1 MASKQSQILY
11 RGTRDQQNRI
21 SLGEEAFSV
30 AARVAMQLGRESISN
45 SIVAISELV
54 KNAYDADAERVRIRF
69 AGLGTDHPLLVIE
82 DDGNGTPYEELRRQ
96 WMIIGT
102 SNKLVTQRSSKKKR
116 VLTGEKGLGRLGLD
130 RLSKKTVVR
139 TFSIKEERGTE
150 LVIDWSKY
158 EALNER
164 LESIK
169 HELYSIRKDMPDPIT
184 QSSKSQ
190 LKGTQLILYGLK
202 DSWTKEFLIQL
213 KQELTLLVS
222 PFTTIHDFSI
232 EIEIDSGM
240 NWNEIDG
247 KVGSEYMLQVAEWR
261 LEAELDENGQLSYF
275 LSSPKY
281 SERFE
286 FPATPWEERFPKSTK
301 PLCGALRFEMYFFLR
316 RAVTLADLS
325 LSTTQVNNF
334 LNANQGIRI
343 YRDGFRVKPYG
354 EPDGTGDW
362 LNLSYRRQQHAGG
375 VRATRSGGWRVGYN
389 QILGAVFIGRDTNP
403 SLIDQ
408 TNRENLIEG
417 PAFSDL
423 KRFALDAVRFFELH
437 RQEFEKARPREEEAG
452 TLPSEQDKFEE
463 ARQKADSSSQA
474 STEAVESLKTATIKV
489 KKLLKEAEDEGKAPN
504 PAEIRILLDHVVTT
518 VDQTVSKAQEANQKF
533 ARVAKENEEE
543 LQHQKDTL
551 GNLASLGILAA
562 SFGHE
567 TLGAANVVATNAKQL
582 KHNIKGLFWV
592 TVDDRKRIEENI
604 EFILHDAEKI
614 ETFAEF
620 TLRNITRDKRK
631 RRKVYLNQVVRQ
643 VFSYFDKSLS
653 EKNVSIE
660 LNLPATV
667 SPILAFQIDWE
678 SIFVNLITNAVWAL
692 ENTPADAKAIRVKM
706 EETDGFLKI
715 AFADSGCGLASGT
728 EEQIF
733 LATFSTKC
741 NSKGEVIGTGMGLTI
756 VKDFIESHKDG
767 VIHVESPCDL
777 GGVQFHLQVSVPN
790 LADRGPTRKG

>member
-1 MASKQSQILY
+1 MASKQSQILS
-11 RGTRDQQNRI
+11 RGTRDLPNRI

-69 AGLGTDHPLLVIE
+69 AGLGTDNPLLVIE
-82 DDGNGTPYEELRRQ
+82 DDGNGMTQEQLRRQ

-102 SNKLVTQRSSKKKR
+102 SNKLITQRSSKKRR

-130 RLSKKTVVR
+130 RLSEKTVVR

-150 LVIDWSKY
+150 LLIDWSKY

-169 HELYSIRKDMPDPIT
+169 HELYSIGKDMPDPIT

-190 LKGTQLILYGLK
+190 LKGTQLILEGLK
-202 DSWTKEFLIQL
+202 DSWAKEFLIQL

-232 EIEIDSGM
+232 EIHSGM

-261 LEAELDENGQLSYF
+261 LEAELDENGQVSYF

-281 SERFE
+281 PETFE
-286 FPATPWEERFPKSTK
+286 LPPTPWQESFPKSTRQH
-301 PLCGALRFEMYFFLR
+301 PLCGTLRFEMYFFLR
-316 RAVTLADLS
+316 SPVTLAEFS
-325 LSTTQVNNF
+325 LSKTQISHF
-334 LNANQGIRI
+334 LDRNQGIRI

-375 VRATRSGGWRVGYN
+375 VRASGRWRVGYN
-389 QILGAVFIGRDTNP
+389 QVVGAVFIGRDTNP

-417 PAFSDL
+417 AAFYDL
-423 KRFALDAVRFFELH
+423 KMFALDAVRFFELH
-437 RQEFEKARPREEEAG
+437 RQEFEKARQREEEQG
-452 TLPSEQDKFEE
+452 KFEE
-463 ARQKADSSSQA
+463 ARQKAENSSQA
-474 STEAVESLKTATIKV
+474 STKAVERLKTATSQV
-489 KKLLKEAEDEGKAPN
+489 KKLLQEAQNEGKALN
-504 PAEIRILLDHVVTT
+504 PDDISILLDPAVTSI
-518 VDQTVSKAQEANQKF
+518 DQSVSETQKANQELAK
-533 ARVAKENEEE
+533 VAEKEQEE
-543 LQHQKDTL
+543 LQQQKDTL
-551 GNLASLGILAA
+551 GNLASLGILATT
-562 SFGHE
+562 FGHE
-567 TLGAANVVATNAKQL
+567 TWAAANVVALNAKQL
-582 KHNIKGLFWV
+582 KDNIKGLFWV
-592 TVDDRKRIEENI
+592 TVNDRKKVEQNI
-604 EFILHDAEKI
+604 KLILRNSDKI
-614 ETFAEF
+614 ETFSEL
-620 TLRNITRDKRK
+620 TLKNMSRDKRK
-631 RRKVYLNQVVRQ
+631 RKALYLNKVVRH
-643 VFSYFDKSLS
+643 VFRFFDKSLS
-653 EKNVSIE
+653 KKNITID
-660 LNLPATV
+660 LNLPSEI

-692 ENTPADAKAIRVKM
+692 ENTPADTRAIRVKM

-715 AFADSGCGLASGT
+715 AFADSGCGVAKGT
-728 EEQIF
+728 EEHIF
-733 LATFSTKC
+733 LATFSTKR
-741 NSKGEVIGTGMGLTI
+741 NKKGEVIGTGMGLTI
-756 VKDFIESHKDG
+756 IKDFIEDHNG
-767 VIHVESPCDL
+767 GAIEVESPCDL
-777 GGVQFHLQVSVPN
+777 GGAQFHIQVSVPN
-790 LADRGPTRKG
+790 LAGRGAQ

>member
-1 MASKQSQILY
+1 MASKQSQI
-11 RGTRDQQNRI
+11 QQNRI

-82 DDGNGTPYEELRRQ
+82 DDGNGMTEEQLRRQ

-139 TFSIKEERGTE
+139 TFSIKEERGRE

-222 PFTTIHDFSI
+222 PFTTIHDPSFVRACF

-240 NWNEIDG
+240 NLNEIDG

-286 FPATPWEERFPKSTK
+286 LPATPWEERFPKSTRQH
-301 PLCGALRFEMYFFLR
+301 PLSGALRFEMYFFLR
-316 RAVTLADLS
+316 SSVRLAELS

-389 QILGAVFIGRDTNP
+389 QVVGAVFIGRDTNP

-437 RQEFEKARPREEEAG
+437 RQEFEKARQRQE
-452 TLPSEQDKFEE
+452 EQDNFEE

-474 STEAVESLKTATIKV
+474 STEAVESLKTATSQV
-489 KKLLKEAEDEGKAPN
+489 KKLLKKAQNEGKVSN
-504 PAEIRILLDHVVTT
+504 LSEINILLDDAVTT
-518 VDQTVSKAQEANQKF
+518 VDQTTSQAQKANQEL
-533 ARVAKENEEE
+533 ARVAKEDQEE

-551 GNLASLGILAA
+551 GNLASLGILAT

-592 TVDDRKRIEENI
+592 TVDDRKRVEENI
-604 EFILHDAEKI
+604 ELILHDAEKI

-706 EETDGFLKI
+706 EETDVFLKI